1 VLALRVEIGGAT
13 EGACLSYVDFL
24 AKWRA
29 ERDRLSRYRVLVD
42 PIPLLD
48 DILQDAAAALA
59 SDQDEL
65 LTLEEA
71 RASSGYSVDH
81 LARLV
86 RQGTIPDLRLPGRR
100 GRIYI
105 RRRDL
110 PVRPG
115 RPHTEGADVHELAS
129 GPARGKE
136 GHDGHP

>member
-1 VLALRVEIGGAT
+1 MRIGSRSEARF
-13 EGACLSYVDFL
+13 EGACLRYAEFL

-29 ERDRLSRYRVLVD
+29 ERDRFSRYGMLVD

-48 DILQDAAAALA
+48 DVLRDAAAALA
-59 SDQDEL
+59 GDQDEL

-71 RASSGYSVDH
+71 KAASGYSVDH

-115 RPHTEGADVHELAS
+115 RAHTGGADVHELAS

-136 GHDGHP
+136 GHHGHP